1 MSHGGEGSSS
11 KGTEKP
17 FTALIVDDNFL
28 MHKMHESILKSIG
41 ITTQIA
47 HNGKEAIDIFRSGA
61 NFDIVFMDMEMPIMN
76 GIEATKEPRAM
87 GVVCKIVGVTSCEN
101 TDEKEAFKQAGLDI
115 LHEKPLTLAK
125 VNSILEHPQN

>member
-1 MSHGGEGSSS
+1 MIFLISQEIGQKMSHGDEGSSS

-28 MHKMHESILKSIG
+28 MRKMHESILKSIG

-47 HNGKEAIDIFRSGA
+47 HNGKEAIDIFSSGA

-76 GIEATKEPRAM
+76 GIE
-87 GVVCKIVGVTSCEN
+87 VCF
-101 TDEKEAFKQAGLDI
+101 AI
-115 LHEKPLTLAK
+115 L
-125 VNSILEHPQN
+125 NFNIY